1 MEKMNAKKAA
11 KILKGKFFGPE
22 SLNFSGVSIDSRQ
35 IQKGNLFVAIKGEIH
50 DGHDYLEQVW
60 EKGAAGSLVSRD
72 ITPPP
77 GKFIIRIDDTLR
89 GLQELAGYYRTLFD
103 PLVIGI
109 TGTNG
114 KTTTKDFIAAITA
127 EEKPTLK
134 TPGNLNNQY
143 GLPLTLLKLGAGK
156 EFAVVEMGMNAP
168 GEIALLSSI
177 ARPKIGVLTNI
188 GPAHL
193 EFLTDLEGVA
203 KAKGEMVES
212 LPADGA
218 LVFNGDDPYATKI
231 AQTYSGKKVSFGF
244 GDNNLIKGEEIKR
257 LGYQN
262 IALGVSIRDDYHL
275 FRLPLLGKHNAYNA
289 LAAIGVGWLLGI
301 SLSKIGEGLL
311 KAELSGNRMEIK
323 KMPQGYL
330 MINDSYNANPTS
342 MKHALE
348 ILSEIAVDRSIAL
361 LGDMLE
367 LGVSSE
373 KYHREIGYYL
383 AELNIDL
390 LLTRGPG
397 GKIIGQG
404 AREKGFPARR
414 IINFQDNDQALD
426 FLRENLTGKDTL
438 LIKGSRG
445 LQLEKIAQGLKG
457 WES

>member
-1 MEKMNAKKAA
+1 MEKMNAKKGA
-11 KILKGKFFGPE
+11 KILGGKFSGPE
-22 SLNFSGVSIDSRQ
+22 ESNFAGVTIDSRQ
-35 IQKGNLFVAIKGEIH
+35 VEKGNLFVAIIGEKH
-50 DGHDYLEQVW
+50 DGHDFLDQVW
-60 EKGAAGSLVSRD
+60 ENGAAGSLVSREL
-72 ITPPP
+72 TPPP
-77 GKFIIRIDDTLR
+77 GKFLIKVDDTLK
-89 GLQELAGYYRTLFD
+89 GLQGLAGYYRTIFD

-109 TGTNG
+109 TGSNG

-127 EEKPTLK
+127 EERPTLK

-143 GLPLTLLKLGAGK
+143 GLPLTLLKLGEGI
-156 EFAVVEMGMNAP
+156 EVAVVEMGMNAP

-193 EFLTDLEGVA
+193 EFLKDLEGVA
-203 KAKGEMVES
+203 KAKGEMVEA
-212 LPADGA
+212 LPPDGT
-218 LVFNGDDPYATKI
+218 LVFNGDDPYANQI
-231 AQTYSGKKVSFGF
+231 AKKYSGKKISFGF
-244 GDNNLIKGEEIKR
+244 EENNLIKGQEIKR

-275 FRLPLLGKHNAYNA
+275 FRLPLLGKHNVYNA

-301 SLSKIGEGLL
+301 PLSEIGEGLL

-323 KMPQGYL
+323 KMPQEYL

-342 MKHALE
+342 MRHALE
-348 ILSEIAVDRSIAL
+348 ILTEVAVDRSIAL

-367 LGVSSE
+367 LGVSSD
-373 KYHREIGYYL
+373 KYHREIGHFV

-426 FLRENLTGKDTL
+426 FLRKNLTAKDTL

-445 LQLEKIAQGLKG
+445 LQLEKVAQGLKG